1 MFRRSAAAALTA
13 SAGFLD
19 RVACVLGAVAA
30 AQAPEFFQQY
40 LQRLGGHLAEALR
53 QLGAFEAAA
62 TAAGKPWAQFVADT
76 TANADPGL
84 ARLGTTMAETAA
96 RAEALGAAQAALLD
110 ATVWSRPWAFLR
122 HLDTEIAQSTL
133 AVFKPAVPTTAEGA
147 VYAAVGIV
155 AAYGLW
161 QLLVF
166 LPLRRLLRPTTE
178 GNPARPAARARA
190 A

>member
-1 MFRRSAAAALTA
+1 MLRRCAAATLTA

-53 QLGAFEAAA
+53 QLATFESAAN
-62 TAAGKPWAQFVADT
+62 AAGKPWAQFVADT

-84 ARLGTTMAETAA
+84 AKLGTAMADTAA
-96 RAEALGAAQAALLD
+96 RAEELGAAQAALLE
-110 ATVWSRPWAFLR
+110 ASVWSRPWAFLR
-122 HLDTEIAQSTL
+122 HLDTEIAQGTL

-147 VYAAVGIV
+147 IYAAVGIV
-155 AAYGLW
+155 IAYGLW

-166 LPLRRLLRPTTE
+166 LPLRRLLRPRPQE
-178 GNPARPAARARA
+178 ALAKPALRPRA